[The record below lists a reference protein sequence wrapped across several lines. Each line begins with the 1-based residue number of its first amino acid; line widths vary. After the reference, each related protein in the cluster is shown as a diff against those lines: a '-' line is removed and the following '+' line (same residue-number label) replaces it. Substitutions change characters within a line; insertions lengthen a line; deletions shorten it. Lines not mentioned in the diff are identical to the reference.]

1 MRDDITLD
9 NVALSGVSVVMG
21 TPAISRCV
29 NVSSIALAAG
39 AVCMDYD
46 SSVDI
51 NGNILEDE
59 VTRCVFLGCLVRYVG
74 QVDWPERVEW
84 IT

>member
-9 NVALSGVSVVMG
+9 NMALSGISVVMG

-29 NVSSIALAAG
+29 NVSLIALAAG
-39 AVCMDYD
+39 AVCTDYD

-51 NGNILEDE
+51 DGNILEDE
-59 VTRCVFLGCLVRYVG
+59 VTQCVFLGGLVRYVG
-74 QVDWPERVEW
+74 QVNWPERVEW

>member
-9 NVALSGVSVVMG
+9 NMALSGISVVMG

-46 SSVDI
+46 SSVNI
-51 NGNILEDE
+51 NGNILGDE
-59 VTRCVFLGCLVRYVG
+59 VT
-74 QVDWPERVEW
+74 
-84 IT
+84 